1 MDHDI
6 LDLANV
12 PLFIDKD
19 WIGMGKQYPKS
30 NTPHEVRWAKDDR
43 LKIPELH
50 LKHLPAPNLPVV
62 QFVKHELP
70 PQSAEIITTKAQSW
84 FHHDMP
90 IDTSDIKVLL
100 KRPIPPATFLRDL
113 EKEFGQAW
121 FDGAIVDHRFN
132 NSMEWT
138 NLIFRRR

>member
-1 MDHDI
+1 MDHEI
-6 LDLANV
+6 LNLANV
-12 PLFIDKD
+12 PPFIDKD
-19 WIGMGKQYPKS
+19 WIGTGKQYPKS
-30 NTPHEVRWAKDDR
+30 NTPHEVRWAREDR

-62 QFVKHELP
+62 QFIEHELP

-84 FHHDMP
+84 FHRDMP
-90 IDTSDIKVLL
+90 TSDIKVLL